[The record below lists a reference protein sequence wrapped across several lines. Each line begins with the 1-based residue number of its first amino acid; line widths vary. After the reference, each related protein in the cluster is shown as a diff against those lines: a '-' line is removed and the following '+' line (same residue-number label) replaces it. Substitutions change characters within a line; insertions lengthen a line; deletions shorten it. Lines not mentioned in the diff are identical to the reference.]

1 MEDVI
6 IRDDLYQDVD
16 KKKALLLFYLC
27 SMSPDDDN
35 LQQRWLQLQQQLTE
49 RLGITPDINS
59 VLLMIGI
66 RESGRPAKKFTEKEI
81 NDLRQ
86 MALSTI
92 LAPARYYEL
101 MWVDDTGWPHFRQL
115 QRVPEMNEEERE
127 TFLKPFVLK
136 YTDKNKFL

>member
-35 LQQRWLQLQQQLTE
+35 LQQRWLQLQQQLAE

-86 MALSTI
+86 MALCTI